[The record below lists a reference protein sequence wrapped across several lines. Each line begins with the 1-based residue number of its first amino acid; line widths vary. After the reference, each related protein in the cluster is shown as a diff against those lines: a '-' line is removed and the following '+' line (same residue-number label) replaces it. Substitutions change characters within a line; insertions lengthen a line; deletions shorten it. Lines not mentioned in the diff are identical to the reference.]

1 MIPGEQTDMTTSEHI
16 KTKELIRLVI
26 KMRLAQKE
34 YFRVRSAK
42 GLDECKRLEKA
53 VDEGIAEWM
62 NQPALPFGGE
72 DP

>member
-1 MIPGEQTDMTTSEHI
+1 MTTSEHI

-42 GLDECKRLEKA
+42 GLDECKRLEKV

-62 NQPALPFGGE
+62 SKPALPFGGE